1 MARLLNTPGRPH
13 PQCCALRPPRERGGS
28 CAIII
33 TSPHPP
39 HARRLIDNTRNP
51 SYPSPWRRE
60 APRLTSENKKEGS
73 ALWPL
78 LATLT
83 MQTLATT
90 AAFSVPAVAP
100 AIARDLGLPGALVG
114 FFPALVYGVGII
126 SSLYSPSFI
135 LRFGAVRVIQ
145 AVMAAVCV
153 MLAVCALGG
162 TAASIAA
169 GAALLGL
176 AYGSTAPASAHLL
189 VPRTPQRIYNLVM
202 SIRQAGLPLAG
213 ILAGV
218 IMPPM
223 TLAFG
228 WRTALAAQIPT
239 SLALMFAL
247 EFARRKWDV
256 GVRPGYPL
264 FAGALAQPLRL
275 LQQNPDIRRLTIMS
289 FVFTGAQLCFISFM
303 TVHLTQSAGFDLVT
317 AGWTLAAYQSA
328 ALVSRPLLGYLADR
342 YVAPM
347 RLLALLGFFMCAMAA
362 LSGFFSPTWPR
373 AALLVVCMA
382 AGFSASG
389 FTGLAYAEFAR
400 LGGAA
405 RTQATG
411 LGSAAMFAGVLVL
424 PPLFGLAA
432 TATQAFL
439 LPYMALAVATLAA
452 SIMIWRGA
460 RA

>member
-1 MARLLNTPGRPH
+1 
-13 PQCCALRPPRERGGS
+13 
-28 CAIII
+28 
-33 TSPHPP
+33 
-39 HARRLIDNTRNP
+39 
-51 SYPSPWRRE
+51 
-60 APRLTSENKKEGS
+60 
-73 ALWPL
+73 
-78 LATLT
+78 

-100 AIARDLGLPGALVG
+100 AIARDLHLPGALIG

-153 MLAVCALGG
+153 MLGVCALG
-162 TAASIAA
+162 TAGSIAA

-189 VPRTPQRIYNLVM
+189 MPRTPQRVYNLVM

-218 IMPPM
+218 MMPPM

-228 WRTALAAQIPT
+228 WRVALAAQIPT
-239 SLALMFAL
+239 SLALLVAL
-247 EFARRKWDV
+247 EFVRREWDV
-256 GVRPGYPL
+256 GLRPGYPL
-264 FAGALAQPLRL
+264 FIGALAQPLRL
-275 LQQNPDIRRLTIMS
+275 LRQNADIKRLTIMS

-317 AGWTLAAYQSA
+317 AGWTLAAYQGA
-328 ALVSRPLLGYLADR
+328 ALVSRPLLGWVADK
-342 YVAPM
+342 YVSPM
-347 RLLALLGFFMCAMAA
+347 RLLAALGFLMCASAA
-362 LSGFFSPTWPR
+362 VSALFTAAWPGL
-373 AALLVVCMA
+373 AIVVVCLA

-405 RTQATG
+405 RTEATG

-424 PPLFGLAA
+424 PPLFGLTA
-432 TATQAFL
+432 TATHAFV
-439 LPYMALAVATLAA
+439 LPYAALAAATFAA
-452 SIMIWRGA
+452 SVMVWRGA
-460 RA
+460 RR

>member
-1 MARLLNTPGRPH
+1 MRAHTSTTIAPVPTL
-13 PQCCALRPPRERGGS
+13 ALRTNG
-28 CAIII
+28 
-33 TSPHPP
+33 
-39 HARRLIDNTRNP
+39 ARRLTATDT
-51 SYPSPWRRE
+51 
-60 APRLTSENKKEGS
+60 KETS

-114 FFPALVYGVGII
+114 FFPALVYGVGIV
-126 SSLYSPSFI
+126 SSLYSPAFI
-135 LRFGAVRVIQ
+135 LRFGAVRVVQI
-145 AVMAAVCV
+145 VMAAVVV
-153 MLAVCALGG
+153 MLGVSAFG
-162 TAASIAA
+162 TAAALA
-169 GAALLGL
+169 GGAALLGL
-176 AYGSTAPASAHLL
+176 AYGATAPASAHLL
-189 VPRTPQRIYNLVM
+189 VPRTPQRVYNLVM

-218 IMPPM
+218 LMPPM

-228 WRTALAAQIPT
+228 WRVALAAQIPT
-239 SLALMFAL
+239 ALALLVAL
-247 EFARRKWDV
+247 EFVRRKWDV
-256 GVRPGYPL
+256 DRRPGYPL
-264 FAGALAQPLRL
+264 FVGVLAQPLRL
-275 LQQNPDIRRLTIMS
+275 VRENADIRRLTIMS

-317 AGWTLAAYQSA
+317 AGWTLAAYQGA
-328 ALVSRPLLGYLADR
+328 ALVSRPLLGYVADR
-342 YVAPM
+342 FVAPM
-347 RLLALLGFFMCAMAA
+347 RLLAALGFLMCLAA
-362 LSGFFSPTWPR
+362 AFSALFSAAWPGP
-373 AALLVVCMA
+373 AILAVCMA

-405 RTQATG
+405 RTEATG

-432 TATQAFL
+432 TATGAFL
-439 LPYMALAVATLAA
+439 LPYAALALATCAA
-452 SIMIWRGA
+452 SVMVWRGA
-460 RA
+460 RG

>member
-1 MARLLNTPGRPH
+1 
-13 PQCCALRPPRERGGS
+13 
-28 CAIII
+28 
-33 TSPHPP
+33 
-39 HARRLIDNTRNP
+39 
-51 SYPSPWRRE
+51 
-60 APRLTSENKKEGS
+60 
-73 ALWPL
+73 
-78 LATLT
+78 

-100 AIARDLGLPGALVG
+100 AIAQDLNLPGALIG

-153 MLAVCALGG
+153 MLAVCSLG
-162 TAASIAA
+162 TAGSIAA

-228 WRTALAAQIPT
+228 WRVALAAQIPT
-239 SLALMFAL
+239 SFAL
-247 EFARRKWDV
+247 LILLEFVRRRWDID
-256 GVRPGYPL
+256 VRPGYPL

-275 LQQNPDIRRLTIMS
+275 LRQNADVRRLTIMS

-303 TVHLTQSAGFDLVT
+303 TVHLTQSAGFGLVA
-317 AGWTLAAYQSA
+317 AGWTLAAYQGA
-328 ALVSRPLLGYLADR
+328 ALVSRPLLGWVADKFVR
-342 YVAPM
+342 PM
-347 RLLALLGFFMCAMAA
+347 ILLAALGFLMCLSAA
-362 LSGFFSPTWPR
+362 VSALFSSAWPG
-373 AALLVVCMA
+373 AGIVLVCLV

-400 LGGAA
+400 LGGSA
-405 RTQATG
+405 RTEATG

-432 TATQAFL
+432 TATHAFVQ
-439 LPYMALAVATLAA
+439 PYAALAVATFAA
-452 SIMIWRGA
+452 SVMVWRGA
-460 RA
+460 RR

>member
-1 MARLLNTPGRPH
+1 
-13 PQCCALRPPRERGGS
+13 
-28 CAIII
+28 
-33 TSPHPP
+33 
-39 HARRLIDNTRNP
+39 
-51 SYPSPWRRE
+51 
-60 APRLTSENKKEGS
+60 
-73 ALWPL
+73 
-78 LATLT
+78 

-100 AIARDLGLPGALVG
+100 AIARDLHLPGALIG

-153 MLAVCALGG
+153 MLGVCALG
-162 TAASIAA
+162 TAGSIAA

-189 VPRTPQRIYNLVM
+189 VPRTPQRVYNLVM

-218 IMPPM
+218 MMPPM

-228 WRTALAAQIPT
+228 WRVALAAQIPT
-239 SLALMFAL
+239 SLALLVAL
-247 EFARRKWDV
+247 EFVRRKWDV
-256 GVRPGYPL
+256 GLRPGYPL
-264 FAGALAQPLRL
+264 FVGALAQPLRL
-275 LQQNPDIRRLTIMS
+275 LRQNADIKRLTIMS

-317 AGWTLAAYQSA
+317 AGWTLAAYQGA
-328 ALVSRPLLGYLADR
+328 ALVSRPLLGWIADK
-342 YVAPM
+342 YVSPM
-347 RLLALLGFFMCAMAA
+347 RLLAALGFLMCASAA
-362 LSGFFSPTWPR
+362 VSALFTAAWPGL
-373 AALLVVCMA
+373 AIVVVCLA

-405 RTQATG
+405 RTEATG

-424 PPLFGLAA
+424 PPLFGLTA
-432 TATQAFL
+432 TATHAFV
-439 LPYMALAVATLAA
+439 LPYAALAAATFAA
-452 SIMIWRGA
+452 SVMVWRGA
-460 RA
+460 RR

>member
-1 MARLLNTPGRPH
+1 
-13 PQCCALRPPRERGGS
+13 
-28 CAIII
+28 
-33 TSPHPP
+33 
-39 HARRLIDNTRNP
+39 
-51 SYPSPWRRE
+51 
-60 APRLTSENKKEGS
+60 
-73 ALWPL
+73 
-78 LATLT
+78 

-100 AIARDLGLPGALVG
+100 AIARDLHLPGALIG

-126 SSLYSPSFI
+126 SSLYSSSFI

-153 MLAVCALGG
+153 MLGVCALG
-162 TAASIAA
+162 TAGSIAA

-189 VPRTPQRIYNLVM
+189 VPRTPQRVYNLVM

-218 IMPPM
+218 MMPPM

-228 WRTALAAQIPT
+228 WRIALAAQIPT
-239 SLALMFAL
+239 SFALLVAL
-247 EFARRKWDV
+247 EFVRRKWDV
-256 GVRPGYPL
+256 GLRPGYPL

-275 LQQNPDIRRLTIMS
+275 LRQNADIRRLTIMS

-317 AGWTLAAYQSA
+317 AGWTLAAYQGA
-328 ALVSRPLLGYLADR
+328 ALVSRPLLGWVADK
-342 YVAPM
+342 YVSPM
-347 RLLALLGFFMCAMAA
+347 FLLATLGFLMCASAA
-362 LSGFFSPTWPR
+362 LCAFFAPTWSG
-373 AALLVVCMA
+373 AGIVAVCLL

-405 RTQATG
+405 RTEATG

-424 PPLFGLAA
+424 PPLFGLTA
-432 TATQAFL
+432 TATHAFA
-439 LPYMALAVATLAA
+439 LPYAALAVATFAA
-452 SIMIWRGA
+452 SVMIWRGA
-460 RA
+460 QE

>member
-1 MARLLNTPGRPH
+1 MRAHASTTLPRLPTL
-13 PQCCALRPPRERGGS
+13 C
-28 CAIII
+28 I
-33 TSPHPP
+33 
-39 HARRLIDNTRNP
+39 RRK
-51 SYPSPWRRE
+51 E
-60 APRLTSENKKEGS
+60 APCLS
-73 ALWPL
+73 ATDKTDDASHLAPL
-78 LATLT
+78 LATLA

-100 AIARDLGLPGALVG
+100 AIARDLNLPGALIG

-145 AVMAAVCV
+145 AVMAAVCI
-153 MLAVCALGG
+153 MLGVCALG
-162 TAASIAA
+162 TAGSIAA

-176 AYGSTAPASAHLL
+176 AYGSTAHASAHLL
-189 VPRTPQRIYNLVM
+189 VPRTPQRVYNLVM

-218 IMPPM
+218 MMPPM
-223 TLAFG
+223 TLAFD
-228 WRTALAAQIPT
+228 WRVALAAQIPT
-239 SLALMFAL
+239 SFALLVAL
-247 EFARRKWDV
+247 EFVRRKWDV
-256 GVRPGYPL
+256 GLRPGYPL
-264 FAGALAQPLRL
+264 FVGALAQPLRL
-275 LQQNPDIRRLTIMS
+275 LRQNADIKRLTIMS

-317 AGWTLAAYQSA
+317 AGWTLAAYQGA
-328 ALVSRPLLGYLADR
+328 ALVSRPLLGWVADK

-347 RLLALLGFFMCAMAA
+347 LLLAALGFLMCMAA
-362 LSGFFSPTWPR
+362 AVSALFAPTWSGL
-373 AALLVVCMA
+373 AIVAVCLV

-405 RTQATG
+405 RTEATG

-424 PPLFGLAA
+424 PPLFGLTA
-432 TATQAFL
+432 TATHAFV
-439 LPYMALAVATLAA
+439 LPYAALAVATFAA
-452 SIMIWRGA
+452 SVMVWRGA
-460 RA
+460 RR

>member
-1 MARLLNTPGRPH
+1 
-13 PQCCALRPPRERGGS
+13 
-28 CAIII
+28 
-33 TSPHPP
+33 
-39 HARRLIDNTRNP
+39 
-51 SYPSPWRRE
+51 
-60 APRLTSENKKEGS
+60 
-73 ALWPL
+73 
-78 LATLT
+78 

-100 AIARDLGLPGALVG
+100 AIARDLHLPGALIG

-153 MLAVCALGG
+153 MLGVCALG
-162 TAASIAA
+162 TAGSIAA

-189 VPRTPQRIYNLVM
+189 VPRTPQRVYNLVM

-218 IMPPM
+218 MMPPM

-228 WRTALAAQIPT
+228 WRVALAAQIPT
-239 SLALMFAL
+239 SLALLVAL
-247 EFARRKWDV
+247 EFVRREWDV
-256 GVRPGYPL
+256 GLRPGYPL
-264 FAGALAQPLRL
+264 FIGALAQPLRL
-275 LQQNPDIRRLTIMS
+275 LRQNADIKRLTIMS

-317 AGWTLAAYQSA
+317 AGWTLAAYQGA
-328 ALVSRPLLGYLADR
+328 ALVSRPLLGWVADK
-342 YVAPM
+342 YVSPM
-347 RLLALLGFFMCAMAA
+347 RLLAALGFLMCASAA
-362 LSGFFSPTWPR
+362 VSALFTAAWPGL
-373 AALLVVCMA
+373 AIVVVCLA

-405 RTQATG
+405 RTEATG

-424 PPLFGLAA
+424 PPLFGLTA
-432 TATQAFL
+432 TATHAFV
-439 LPYMALAVATLAA
+439 LPYAALAVATFVA
-452 SIMIWRGA
+452 SVMVWRGA
-460 RA
+460 RR

>member
-1 MARLLNTPGRPH
+1 
-13 PQCCALRPPRERGGS
+13 
-28 CAIII
+28 
-33 TSPHPP
+33 
-39 HARRLIDNTRNP
+39 
-51 SYPSPWRRE
+51 
-60 APRLTSENKKEGS
+60 
-73 ALWPL
+73 
-78 LATLT
+78 

-100 AIARDLGLPGALVG
+100 AIARDLHLPGALIG

-153 MLAVCALGG
+153 MLGVCALG
-162 TAASIAA
+162 TAGSIAA

-189 VPRTPQRIYNLVM
+189 VPRTPQRVYNLVM

-218 IMPPM
+218 MMPPM

-228 WRTALAAQIPT
+228 WRVALAAQIPT
-239 SLALMFAL
+239 SLALLVAL
-247 EFARRKWDV
+247 EFVRRKWDV
-256 GVRPGYPL
+256 GLRPGYPL
-264 FAGALAQPLRL
+264 FVGALAQPLRL
-275 LQQNPDIRRLTIMS
+275 LRQNADIKRLTIMS

-317 AGWTLAAYQSA
+317 AGWTLAAYQGA
-328 ALVSRPLLGYLADR
+328 ALVSRPLLGWVADK
-342 YVAPM
+342 YVSPM
-347 RLLALLGFFMCAMAA
+347 RLLAALGFLMCASAA
-362 LSGFFSPTWPR
+362 VSALFTAAWPGL
-373 AALLVVCMA
+373 AIVVVCLA

-405 RTQATG
+405 RTEATG

-424 PPLFGLAA
+424 PPLFGLTA
-432 TATQAFL
+432 TATHAFV
-439 LPYMALAVATLAA
+439 LPYAALAAATFAA
-452 SIMIWRGA
+452 SVMVWRGA
-460 RA
+460 RR

>member
-1 MARLLNTPGRPH
+1 M
-13 PQCCALRPPRERGGS
+13 
-28 CAIII
+28 
-33 TSPHPP
+33 
-39 HARRLIDNTRNP
+39 
-51 SYPSPWRRE
+51 
-60 APRLTSENKKEGS
+60 
-73 ALWPL
+73 PL

-83 MQTLATT
+83 MKTLATT

-100 AIARDLGLPGALVG
+100 AIARDLHLPGALIG

-153 MLAVCALGG
+153 MLGVCALG
-162 TAASIAA
+162 TAGSIAA

-189 VPRTPQRIYNLVM
+189 VPRTPQRVYNLVM

-218 IMPPM
+218 MMPPM

-228 WRTALAAQIPT
+228 WRVALAAQIPT
-239 SLALMFAL
+239 SLALLVAL
-247 EFARRKWDV
+247 EFVRREWDV
-256 GVRPGYPL
+256 GLRPGYPL
-264 FAGALAQPLRL
+264 FIGALAQPLRL
-275 LQQNPDIRRLTIMS
+275 LRQNADIKRLTIMS

-317 AGWTLAAYQSA
+317 AGWTLAAYQGA
-328 ALVSRPLLGYLADR
+328 ALVSRPLLGWVADK
-342 YVAPM
+342 YVSPM
-347 RLLALLGFFMCAMAA
+347 RLLAALGFLMCASAA
-362 LSGFFSPTWPR
+362 VSALFTAAWPGL
-373 AALLVVCMA
+373 AIVVVCLA

-405 RTQATG
+405 RTEATG

-424 PPLFGLAA
+424 PPLFGLTA
-432 TATQAFL
+432 TATHAFV
-439 LPYMALAVATLAA
+439 LPYAALAAATFAA
-452 SIMIWRGA
+452 SVMVWRGA
-460 RA
+460 RR

>member
-1 MARLLNTPGRPH
+1 
-13 PQCCALRPPRERGGS
+13 
-28 CAIII
+28 
-33 TSPHPP
+33 
-39 HARRLIDNTRNP
+39 
-51 SYPSPWRRE
+51 
-60 APRLTSENKKEGS
+60 
-73 ALWPL
+73 
-78 LATLT
+78 

-100 AIARDLGLPGALVG
+100 AIARDLHLPGALIG

-153 MLAVCALGG
+153 MLGVCALG
-162 TAASIAA
+162 TAGSIAA

-189 VPRTPQRIYNLVM
+189 VPRTPQRVYNLVM

-218 IMPPM
+218 MMPPM

-228 WRTALAAQIPT
+228 WRVALAAQIPT
-239 SLALMFAL
+239 SLALLVAL
-247 EFARRKWDV
+247 EFVRRKWDV
-256 GVRPGYPL
+256 GLRPGYPL
-264 FAGALAQPLRL
+264 FIGALAQPLRL
-275 LQQNPDIRRLTIMS
+275 LRQNADIKRLTIMS

-317 AGWTLAAYQSA
+317 AGWTLAAYQGA
-328 ALVSRPLLGYLADR
+328 ALVSRPLLGWVADK
-342 YVAPM
+342 YVSPM
-347 RLLALLGFFMCAMAA
+347 RLLAALGFLMCASAA
-362 LSGFFSPTWPR
+362 VSALFTAAWPGL
-373 AALLVVCMA
+373 AIVVVCLA

-405 RTQATG
+405 RTEATG

-424 PPLFGLAA
+424 PPLFGLTA
-432 TATQAFL
+432 TATHAFV
-439 LPYMALAVATLAA
+439 LPYAALAAATFAA
-452 SIMIWRGA
+452 SVMVWRGA
-460 RA
+460 RR

>member
-1 MARLLNTPGRPH
+1 
-13 PQCCALRPPRERGGS
+13 
-28 CAIII
+28 
-33 TSPHPP
+33 
-39 HARRLIDNTRNP
+39 
-51 SYPSPWRRE
+51 
-60 APRLTSENKKEGS
+60 
-73 ALWPL
+73 
-78 LATLT
+78 

-100 AIARDLGLPGALVG
+100 AIARDLHLPGALIG

-153 MLAVCALGG
+153 MLGVCALG
-162 TAASIAA
+162 TAGSIAA

-189 VPRTPQRIYNLVM
+189 VPRTPQRVYNLVM

-218 IMPPM
+218 MMPPM

-228 WRTALAAQIPT
+228 WRVALAAQIPT
-239 SLALMFAL
+239 SLALLVAL
-247 EFARRKWDV
+247 EFVRRKWD
-256 GVRPGYPL
+256 GGLRPGYPL
-264 FAGALAQPLRL
+264 FVGALAQPLRL
-275 LQQNPDIRRLTIMS
+275 LRQNADIKRLTIMS

-317 AGWTLAAYQSA
+317 AGWTLAAYQGA
-328 ALVSRPLLGYLADR
+328 ALVSRPLLGWVADK
-342 YVAPM
+342 YVSPM
-347 RLLALLGFFMCAMAA
+347 RLLAALGFLMCASAA
-362 LSGFFSPTWPR
+362 VSALFTAAWPGL
-373 AALLVVCMA
+373 AIVVVCLA

-405 RTQATG
+405 RTEATG

-424 PPLFGLAA
+424 PPLFGLTA
-432 TATQAFL
+432 TATHAFV
-439 LPYMALAVATLAA
+439 LPYAALAAATFAA
-452 SIMIWRGA
+452 SVMVWRGA
-460 RA
+460 RR

>member
-1 MARLLNTPGRPH
+1 MHRQPEPAFLPFASG
-13 PQCCALRPPRERGGS
+13 A
-28 CAIII
+28 
-33 TSPHPP
+33 
-39 HARRLIDNTRNP
+39 
-51 SYPSPWRRE
+51 RE
-60 APRLTSENKKEGS
+60 APCLS
-73 ALWPL
+73 ATDKTDDASHLAPL
-78 LATLT
+78 MATLA

-100 AIARDLGLPGALVG
+100 AIARDLHLPGALVG

-153 MLAVCALGG
+153 MLAVASLG
-162 TAASIAA
+162 TAGSIAA

-213 ILAGV
+213 ILAGL
-218 IMPPM
+218 IMPPLP
-223 TLAFG
+223 LAYG
-228 WRTALAAQIPT
+228 WRVALAAQIPT
-239 SLALMFAL
+239 SLALLVAL
-247 EFARRKWDV
+247 EFVRRRWDV
-256 GVRPGYPL
+256 GTRPGYPL
-264 FAGALAQPLRL
+264 FVGALAQPARL
-275 LQQNPDIRRLTIMS
+275 WRQDAAIRRLTIMS

-303 TVHLTQSAGFDLVT
+303 TVHLTQSARFDLVT
-317 AGWTLAAYQSA
+317 AGLTLAAYQGA
-328 ALVSRPLLGYLADR
+328 ALVSRPLLGHVADR

-347 RLLALLGFFMCAMAA
+347 RLLAALGFLMCASAVLSA
-362 LSGFFSPTWPR
+362 LFTPSWSGV
-373 AALLVVCMA
+373 AMLVVCMV

-405 RTQATG
+405 RTEATG

-424 PPLFGLAA
+424 PPLFGLTA
-432 TATQAFL
+432 TATGAFV
-439 LPYMALAVATLAA
+439 LPYAALALATGAA
-452 SIMIWRGA
+452 SVMVWRGA
-460 RA
+460 RR

>member
-1 MARLLNTPGRPH
+1 
-13 PQCCALRPPRERGGS
+13 
-28 CAIII
+28 
-33 TSPHPP
+33 
-39 HARRLIDNTRNP
+39 
-51 SYPSPWRRE
+51 
-60 APRLTSENKKEGS
+60 
-73 ALWPL
+73 
-78 LATLT
+78 

-100 AIARDLGLPGALVG
+100 AIARDLHLPGALIG

-153 MLAVCALGG
+153 MLGVCALG
-162 TAASIAA
+162 TAGSIAA

-189 VPRTPQRIYNLVM
+189 VPRTPQRVYNLVM

-218 IMPPM
+218 MMPPM

-228 WRTALAAQIPT
+228 WRVALAAQIPT
-239 SLALMFAL
+239 SFALLVAL
-247 EFARRKWDV
+247 EFVRRKWDV
-256 GVRPGYPL
+256 GLRPGYPL
-264 FAGALAQPLRL
+264 FVGALAQPLRL
-275 LQQNPDIRRLTIMS
+275 LRQNADIKRLTIMS

-317 AGWTLAAYQSA
+317 AGWTLAAYQGA
-328 ALVSRPLLGYLADR
+328 ALVSRPLLGWVADK
-342 YVAPM
+342 YVSPM
-347 RLLALLGFFMCAMAA
+347 RLLAALGFLMCASAA
-362 LSGFFSPTWPR
+362 VSALFTAAWPGL
-373 AALLVVCMA
+373 AIVVVCLA

-405 RTQATG
+405 RTEATG

-424 PPLFGLAA
+424 PPLFGLTA
-432 TATQAFL
+432 TATHAFV
-439 LPYMALAVATLAA
+439 LPYAALAAATFAA
-452 SIMIWRGA
+452 SVMVWRGA
-460 RA
+460 RR

>member
-1 MARLLNTPGRPH
+1 
-13 PQCCALRPPRERGGS
+13 
-28 CAIII
+28 
-33 TSPHPP
+33 
-39 HARRLIDNTRNP
+39 
-51 SYPSPWRRE
+51 
-60 APRLTSENKKEGS
+60 
-73 ALWPL
+73 
-78 LATLT
+78 

-100 AIARDLGLPGALVG
+100 AIARDLHLPGALIG

-153 MLAVCALGG
+153 MLGVCALG
-162 TAASIAA
+162 TAGSIAA

-189 VPRTPQRIYNLVM
+189 VPRTPQRVYNLVM

-218 IMPPM
+218 MMPPM

-228 WRTALAAQIPT
+228 WRVALAAQIPT
-239 SLALMFAL
+239 SFALLVAL
-247 EFARRKWDV
+247 EFVRRKWDV
-256 GVRPGYPL
+256 GLRPGYPL
-264 FAGALAQPLRL
+264 FVGALAQPLRL
-275 LQQNPDIRRLTIMS
+275 LRQNADIKRLTIMS

-317 AGWTLAAYQSA
+317 AGWTLAAYQGA
-328 ALVSRPLLGYLADR
+328 ALVSRPLLGWVADK
-342 YVAPM
+342 YVSPM
-347 RLLALLGFFMCAMAA
+347 RLLAALGFLMCASAA
-362 LSGFFSPTWPR
+362 VSALFTAAWPGL
-373 AALLVVCMA
+373 AIVVVCLA

-405 RTQATG
+405 RTEATG

-424 PPLFGLAA
+424 PPLFGLTA
-432 TATQAFL
+432 TATHAFV
-439 LPYMALAVATLAA
+439 LPYAALAAATFAA
-452 SIMIWRGA
+452 SVMLWRGA
-460 RA
+460 RR

>member
-1 MARLLNTPGRPH
+1 MALT
-13 PQCCALRPPRERGGS
+13 
-28 CAIII
+28 
-33 TSPHPP
+33 
-39 HARRLIDNTRNP
+39 RRQGQRVPLP
-51 SYPSPWRRE
+51 FPKGAGE
-60 APRLTSENKKEGS
+60 APRLSATDKNDTSHL
-73 ALWPL
+73 APL
-78 LATLT
+78 MATLA

-100 AIARDLGLPGALVG
+100 AIARDLHLPGALVG
-114 FFPALVYGVGII
+114 FFPALVYGVGIV

-153 MLAVCALGG
+153 MLGVCALG
-162 TAASIAA
+162 TAGSIAA

-189 VPRTPQRIYNLVM
+189 VPRTPQRVYNLVM

-218 IMPPM
+218 MMPPM

-228 WRTALAAQIPT
+228 WRVALAAQIPT
-239 SLALMFAL
+239 SFALLVAL
-247 EFARRKWDV
+247 EFVRGKWDV

-275 LQQNPDIRRLTIMS
+275 LQQNADIRRLTIMS

-317 AGWTLAAYQSA
+317 AGWTLAAYQGA
-328 ALVSRPLLGYLADR
+328 ALVSRPLLGYLADKF
-342 YVAPM
+342 VSPM
-347 RLLALLGFFMCAMAA
+347 ILLAMLGYLMCLSAA
-362 LSGFFSPTWPR
+362 FCALFAPSWPG
-373 AALLVVCMA
+373 AGILVVCLA

-405 RTQATG
+405 RTEATG

-424 PPLFGLAA
+424 PPLFGLTA
-432 TATQAFL
+432 TASGAFF
-439 LPYMALAVATLAA
+439 LPYAALALATLAA

-460 RA
+460 AREC

>member
-1 MARLLNTPGRPH
+1 
-13 PQCCALRPPRERGGS
+13 
-28 CAIII
+28 
-33 TSPHPP
+33 
-39 HARRLIDNTRNP
+39 
-51 SYPSPWRRE
+51 
-60 APRLTSENKKEGS
+60 
-73 ALWPL
+73 
-78 LATLT
+78 

-100 AIARDLGLPGALVG
+100 AIARDLHLPGALIG

-153 MLAVCALGG
+153 MLGVCALG
-162 TAASIAA
+162 TAGSIAA

-189 VPRTPQRIYNLVM
+189 VPRTPQRVYNLVM

-218 IMPPM
+218 MMPPM

-228 WRTALAAQIPT
+228 WRVALAAQIPT
-239 SLALMFAL
+239 SFALLVAL
-247 EFARRKWDV
+247 EFVRRKWDV
-256 GVRPGYPL
+256 GLRPGYPL
-264 FAGALAQPLRL
+264 FVGALAQPLRL
-275 LQQNPDIRRLTIMS
+275 LRQNADIKRLTIMS

-317 AGWTLAAYQSA
+317 AGWTLAAYQGA
-328 ALVSRPLLGYLADR
+328 ALVSRPLLGWVADK
-342 YVAPM
+342 YVSPM
-347 RLLALLGFFMCAMAA
+347 RLLAALGFLMCASAA
-362 LSGFFSPTWPR
+362 VSALFTAAWPGL
-373 AALLVVCMA
+373 AIVVVCLA

-405 RTQATG
+405 RTEATG

-424 PPLFGLAA
+424 PPLFGL
-432 TATQAFL
+432 T
-439 LPYMALAVATLAA
+439 
-452 SIMIWRGA
+452 
-460 RA
+460 

>member
-1 MARLLNTPGRPH
+1 
-13 PQCCALRPPRERGGS
+13 
-28 CAIII
+28 
-33 TSPHPP
+33 
-39 HARRLIDNTRNP
+39 
-51 SYPSPWRRE
+51 
-60 APRLTSENKKEGS
+60 
-73 ALWPL
+73 
-78 LATLT
+78 

-100 AIARDLGLPGALVG
+100 AIARDLHLPGALIG

-153 MLAVCALGG
+153 MLGVCALG
-162 TAASIAA
+162 TAGSIAA

-189 VPRTPQRIYNLVM
+189 VPRTPQRVYNLVM

-218 IMPPM
+218 MMPPM

-228 WRTALAAQIPT
+228 WRVALAAQIPT
-239 SLALMFAL
+239 SLALLVAL
-247 EFARRKWDV
+247 EFVRREWDV
-256 GVRPGYPL
+256 GLRPGYPL
-264 FAGALAQPLRL
+264 FVGALAQPLRL
-275 LQQNPDIRRLTIMS
+275 LRQNADIKRLTIMS

-317 AGWTLAAYQSA
+317 AGWTLAAYQGA
-328 ALVSRPLLGYLADR
+328 ALVSRPLLGWVADK
-342 YVAPM
+342 YVSPM
-347 RLLALLGFFMCAMAA
+347 RLLAALGFLMCASAA
-362 LSGFFSPTWPR
+362 VSALFTAAWPGL
-373 AALLVVCMA
+373 AIVVVCLA

-405 RTQATG
+405 RTEATG

-424 PPLFGLAA
+424 PPLFGLTA
-432 TATQAFL
+432 TATHAFV
-439 LPYMALAVATLAA
+439 LPYAALAAATFAA
-452 SIMIWRGA
+452 SVMVWRGA
-460 RA
+460 RR

>member
-1 MARLLNTPGRPH
+1 MIAFPARGEI
-13 PQCCALRPPRERGGS
+13 LRS
-28 CAIII
+28 H
-33 TSPHPP
+33 HPP
-39 HARRLIDNTRNP
+39 HARTRIDKPPAP
-51 SYPSPWRRE
+51 SYPRQRREE
-60 APRLTSENKKEGS
+60 APRLTTTETKEDS

-100 AIARDLGLPGALVG
+100 AIAQDLQLPGALIG
-114 FFPALVYGVGII
+114 FFPALVYGVGIV

-153 MLAVCALGG
+153 MLGVCALG
-162 TAASIAA
+162 TAGSIAA

-228 WRTALAAQIPT
+228 WRVALAAQIPT
-239 SLALMFAL
+239 SLALFFAL
-247 EFARRKWDV
+247 EFVRRRWDV
-256 GVRPGYPL
+256 GTRPGYPL
-264 FAGALAQPLRL
+264 FVGALAQPLRL
-275 LQQNPDIRRLTIMS
+275 LQQDADIRRLTIMS

-303 TVHLTQSAGFDLVT
+303 TVHLTQSAGFDLVS
-317 AGWTLAAYQSA
+317 AGWTLAAYQTA
-328 ALVSRPLLGYLADR
+328 ALVSRPLLGWVADK
-342 YVAPM
+342 YIAPM
-347 RLLALLGFFMCAMAA
+347 RLLAALGFMMCAMAVLSA
-362 LSGFFSPTWPR
+362 LFSPAWSRP
-373 AALLVVCMA
+373 ALIGVSMA

-405 RTQATG
+405 RTEATG

-424 PPLFGLAA
+424 PPLFGLTA
-432 TATQAFL
+432 TATHAFV
-439 LPYMALAVATLAA
+439 LPYMALAVATFAA
-452 SIMIWRGA
+452 SVMIWRGA

>member
-1 MARLLNTPGRPH
+1 
-13 PQCCALRPPRERGGS
+13 
-28 CAIII
+28 
-33 TSPHPP
+33 
-39 HARRLIDNTRNP
+39 
-51 SYPSPWRRE
+51 
-60 APRLTSENKKEGS
+60 
-73 ALWPL
+73 
-78 LATLT
+78 

-100 AIARDLGLPGALVG
+100 AIARDLHLPGALIG

-153 MLAVCALGG
+153 MLGVCALG
-162 TAASIAA
+162 TAGSIAA

-189 VPRTPQRIYNLVM
+189 VPRTPQRVYNLVM

-218 IMPPM
+218 MMPPM

-228 WRTALAAQIPT
+228 WRVALAAQIPT
-239 SLALMFAL
+239 SFALLVAL
-247 EFARRKWDV
+247 EFVRRKWD
-256 GVRPGYPL
+256 GGLRPGYPL
-264 FAGALAQPLRL
+264 FVGALAQPLRL
-275 LQQNPDIRRLTIMS
+275 LRQNADIKRLTIMS

-317 AGWTLAAYQSA
+317 AGWTLAAYQGA
-328 ALVSRPLLGYLADR
+328 ALVSRPLLGWVADK
-342 YVAPM
+342 YVSPM
-347 RLLALLGFFMCAMAA
+347 RLLAALGFLMCASAA
-362 LSGFFSPTWPR
+362 VSALFTAAWPGL
-373 AALLVVCMA
+373 AIVVVCLA

-405 RTQATG
+405 RTEATG

-424 PPLFGLAA
+424 PPLFGLTA
-432 TATQAFL
+432 TATHAFV
-439 LPYMALAVATLAA
+439 LPYAALAAATFAA
-452 SIMIWRGA
+452 SVMVWRGA
-460 RA
+460 RR

>member
-1 MARLLNTPGRPH
+1 
-13 PQCCALRPPRERGGS
+13 
-28 CAIII
+28 
-33 TSPHPP
+33 
-39 HARRLIDNTRNP
+39 
-51 SYPSPWRRE
+51 
-60 APRLTSENKKEGS
+60 
-73 ALWPL
+73 
-78 LATLT
+78 

-100 AIARDLGLPGALVG
+100 AIARDLHLPGALIG

-153 MLAVCALGG
+153 MLGVCALG
-162 TAASIAA
+162 TAGSIAA

-189 VPRTPQRIYNLVM
+189 VPRTPQRVYNLVM

-218 IMPPM
+218 MMPPM

-228 WRTALAAQIPT
+228 WRVALAAQIPT
-239 SLALMFAL
+239 SLALLVAL
-247 EFARRKWDV
+247 EFVRREWDV
-256 GVRPGYPL
+256 GLRPGYPL
-264 FAGALAQPLRL
+264 FIGALAQPLRL
-275 LQQNPDIRRLTIMS
+275 LRQNADIKRLTIMS

-317 AGWTLAAYQSA
+317 AGWTLAAYQGA
-328 ALVSRPLLGYLADR
+328 ALVSRPLLGWVADK
-342 YVAPM
+342 YVSPM
-347 RLLALLGFFMCAMAA
+347 RLLAALGFLMCASAA
-362 LSGFFSPTWPR
+362 VSALFTAAWPGL
-373 AALLVVCMA
+373 AIVVVCLA

-405 RTQATG
+405 RTEATG

-424 PPLFGLAA
+424 PPLFGLTA
-432 TATQAFL
+432 TATHAFV
-439 LPYMALAVATLAA
+439 LPYAALAAATFAA
-452 SIMIWRGA
+452 SVMVWRGA
-460 RA
+460 RR

>member
-1 MARLLNTPGRPH
+1 M
-13 PQCCALRPPRERGGS
+13 RPPLPRL
-28 CAIII
+28 
-33 TSPHPP
+33 
-39 HARRLIDNTRNP
+39 RRAL
-51 SYPSPWRRE
+51 RE
-60 APRLTSENKKEGS
+60 APRLTTNTREDS

-78 LATLT
+78 LATLA

-100 AIARDLGLPGALVG
+100 AIAHDLGLPGALVG
-114 FFPALVYGVGII
+114 FFPALVYGVGIL

-153 MLAVCALGG
+153 MLGVCALG
-162 TAASIAA
+162 TAGAIAA

-189 VPRTPQRIYNLVM
+189 VPRTPQRVYNLVM

-213 ILAGV
+213 ILAG
-218 IMPPM
+218 ILMPPM

-228 WRTALAAQIPT
+228 WRVALAAQIPT
-239 SLALMFAL
+239 SLALLVAL
-247 EFARRKWDV
+247 EFVRRAWDV

-275 LQQNPDIRRLTIMS
+275 LRQNADIRRLTIMS

-317 AGWTLAAYQSA
+317 AGWTLAAYQGA
-328 ALVSRPLLGYLADR
+328 ALVSRPLLGWIADR
-342 YVAPM
+342 FVSPTH
-347 RLLALLGFFMCAMAA
+347 LLAALGFLMCLSAA
-362 LSGFFSPTWPR
+362 LCALFAPSWPG
-373 AALLVVCMA
+373 AGILVVCLA

-405 RTQATG
+405 RTEATG

-424 PPLFGLAA
+424 PPLFGLTA
-432 TATQAFL
+432 TATHAFV
-439 LPYMALAVATLAA
+439 LPYAALAAATCAA
-452 SIMIWRGA
+452 SVMVWRGA
-460 RA
+460 RR